1 MSTKTNKGSFLAKA
15 LPSIFGFLN
24 EKDVDQAKLAEF
36 EQEAKAALEAGGGEG
51 LDNPEDLEEPDT
63 EASEDDELT
72 KLKAENARL
81 LTANASLKK
90 LENLSIPV
98 PTRPPP
104 VSIEGKYERIA
115 TLARYRVTYALLGG
129 ISRPK
134 KMQVVDSNG
143 VTYKEIVS

>member
-72 KLKAENARL
+72 KLKAQVDS
-81 LTANASLKK
+81 LTKANASLKS
-90 LENLSIPV
+90 ENSKFK
-98 PTRPPP
+98 T
-104 VSIEGKYERIA
+104 SHQKAAAAG
-115 TLARYRVTYALLGG
+115 RVTPKEDISARNQEEEPVYAANSPMGFALAQLKA
-129 ISRPK
+129 RNPK
-134 KMQVVDSNG
+134 A
-143 VTYKEIVS
+143 